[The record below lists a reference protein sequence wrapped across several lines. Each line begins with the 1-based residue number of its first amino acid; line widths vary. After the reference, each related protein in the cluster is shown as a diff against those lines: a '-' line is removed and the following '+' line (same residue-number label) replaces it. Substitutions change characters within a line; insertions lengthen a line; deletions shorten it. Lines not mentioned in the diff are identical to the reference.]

1 LRLSKRLAATAAV
14 LLPAGPAAAH
24 HSEGADGGLGWIW
37 VFVGV
42 VFVLVGVAAWALLS
56 NGTDDAGG

>member
-1 LRLSKRLAATAAV
+1 MTPPTPLAATATLV
-14 LLPAGPAAAH
+14 LVARPAAAH
-24 HSEGADGGLGWIW
+24 HSGGADGGLAWIW

-56 NGTDDAGG
+56 NGTDDASG